1 MCKMR
6 LSSLAALAVAS
17 SLFMSSRA
25 NADFSY
31 ITTVSFQPAGVDG
44 TSAGV
49 TTTPNLPTFSTTGTA
64 SFGNTILT
72 LTGVSRGGFFVP
84 GTDTLNFADVNVTTT
99 APRGGAGDSFSVGYT
114 LNIALTN
121 TGPPSGPGFLE
132 TRDLRL
138 SGVVTFSGVN
148 QGAGTVTNMFM
159 APSMGSVVVG
169 GITFTGAANA
179 SSPPTINGTGGSIGG
194 TVVAAVPE
202 PASMAMLGVGGLGA
216 LVMFRRRKAMA
227 SA

>member
-31 ITTVSFQPAGVDG
+31 ITTISFQPAGVDG

-49 TTTPNLPTFSTTGTA
+49 ATTPILPTFSTTGTA

-72 LTGVSRGGFFVP
+72 LTGVSRGGFSVP
-84 GTDTLNFADVNVTTT
+84 GIDTLNFADVNVTTS
-99 APRGGAGDSFSVGYT
+99 AARGGAGDSFSVGYT

-121 TGPPSGPGFLE
+121 TPSPGTLE
-132 TRDLRL
+132 TKDLRL
-138 SGVVTFSGVN
+138 SGVITFSGVN
-148 QGAGTVTNMFM
+148 LGAGTVTNMFM
-159 APSMGSVVVG
+159 APSMGSVVIG